1 MSSENPTYE
10 GVWERLSNVDVS
22 EHIEVIK
29 TNSSFQP
36 KYLSWAWAWGVMMQ
50 HYSDFRFEFT
60 QWEYPEGVMKDVL
73 VHEDKS
79 CMVEVTCRIG
89 SLHRTM
95 WLAVMNYK
103 HESIPNPSTAQINKA
118 KMRCLVKCMALYGLG
133 HYIYAGEDL
142 PEQPK
147 EKPKKKPPAK
157 KLKET
162 AKKKPK
168 PVLRANQ
175 EELNEPIDLR
185 NDYIKLISEGLD
197 SDVFDEN
204 NKASITNFLAGVT
217 DTTTDQELEKWAN
230 RMQSLIKENK

>member
-1 MSSENPTYE
+1 MSRENPTYKE
-10 GVWERLSNVDVS
+10 VWEELSNVDVS
-22 EHIEVIK
+22 EHIEIIK

-50 HYSDFRFEFT
+50 HYPEFRYEFT

-89 SLHRTM
+89 SLQRTM

-103 HESIPNPSTAQINKA
+103 HESISNPSTAQINKA

-147 EKPKKKPPAK
+147 EKPKKKAPAK
-157 KLKET
+157 
-162 AKKKPK
+162 AKKKSVVK
-168 PVLRANQ
+168 ANQ
-175 EELNEPIDLR
+175 KELNEPIDLR

-217 DTTTDQELEKWAN
+217 DTTTDQELEKWATRIQN
-230 RMQSLIKENK
+230 LIKENK